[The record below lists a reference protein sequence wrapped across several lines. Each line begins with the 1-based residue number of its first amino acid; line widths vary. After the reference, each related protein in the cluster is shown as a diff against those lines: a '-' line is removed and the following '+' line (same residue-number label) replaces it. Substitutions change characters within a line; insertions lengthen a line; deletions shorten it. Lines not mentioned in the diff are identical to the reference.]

1 MPLKTN
7 EREYRSIQIPLMI
20 PNQEEEKRFE
30 TDQYVEGMATTFDDP
45 YLLGENDGIEYYEVI
60 NRNALEGA
68 DVSDVI
74 MQYNHQGKVLARQSN
89 NTLGIEPTEK
99 GLFIFADLSKS
110 RAAKDLYEE
119 ITNGLITK
127 MSWAFTVGE
136 DSYDKETRTRTITRI
151 KKVYDI
157 SAVAY
162 PANSGTEIS
171 ARSFVD
177 GVIDMEQ
184 QELLKRKTLIAK
196 FIYETERSR

>member
-1 MPLKTN
+1 
-7 EREYRSIQIPLMI
+7 MI

-45 YLLGENDGIEYYEVI
+45 YLLGENDGIKYYEVI
-60 NRNALEGA
+60 DRNALEGA

-136 DSYDKETRTRTITRI
+136 DSYDRETRTRTITRI

-157 SAVAY
+157 SAVSY

-184 QELLKRKTLIAK
+184 QELLKRRHAISK
-196 FIYETERSR
+196 FNFIKEA

>member
-45 YLLGENDGIEYYEVI
+45 YLLGENDGIKYYEVI
-60 NRNALEGA
+60 DRNALEGA

-136 DSYDKETRTRTITRI
+136 DSYDRETRTRTITRI

-157 SAVAY
+157 SAVSY

-184 QELLKRKTLIAK
+184 QELLKRRHAISK
-196 FIYETERSR
+196 FNFIKEA